1 MFKYINYCRR
11 SFSGL
16 AKDVVK
22 ASLNQKSSSS
32 PLRIKDLLPTPAP
45 TSSLDGKYLINGWI
59 TKVRKLK
66 NVTFL
71 NINDGTCSDD
81 LQIVIPNK
89 LPSDYNVGSS
99 IRASGS
105 LGTTPKGQTELQV
118 TDIDLVNTCKH
129 PEYPFITKQQH
140 LPQYVREFL
149 HLRSRHKPF
158 AATMR
163 VRHSA
168 QKAFHDYFHNE
179 GFINIHTPI
188 LTSNDCENSGEVF
201 LTRPESDA
209 LLKQMKRDGIAQEAS
224 YFDKKAFLTVSGQLH
239 LEAMC
244 LGLDKVYTFNPAFRA
259 ENSKSPCH
267 LAEFYML
274 EGEVAFMDQLE
285 DLTALLKDMI
295 KNVTRSVLDS
305 SGTDIGYL
313 LKTGD
318 NESSEVDS
326 EFKWLEREIPTISYQ
341 EALKILADHSDQ
353 ITIPV
358 NTAEG
363 LAKNHELF
371 LTKYF
376 NGPCFV
382 AYFPQEIKPF
392 YMKQNKENQ
401 NLVDCFDLLVPEV
414 GELVG
419 GSVREYRLDLLEQS
433 IPNKRDLEWY
443 TDLRKYGSACTSGFG
458 LGFER
463 YLQWLLNVKNI
474 RDVIPF
480 PRWPHHCDT

>member
-11 SFSGL
+11 TFSSI
-16 AKDVVK
+16 AKDAVK
-22 ASLNQKSSSS
+22 AQNFPKPSKS
-32 PLRIKDLLPTPAP
+32 RVKDLISVCNP
-45 TSSLDGKYLINGWI
+45 SSDAKYFVNGWI
-59 TKVRKLK
+59 TKVRKMK

-71 NINDGTCSDD
+71 QINDGSCISD
-81 LQIVIPNK
+81 LQIVTSHK
-89 LPSDYNVGSS
+89 LPSEFNVGSS
-99 IRASGS
+99 IKACGA
-105 LGTTPKGQTELQV
+105 LGTTPRGQIELQV
-118 TDIDLVNTCKH
+118 TDIDIVNTCKH
-129 PEYPFITKQQH
+129 PEYPFVSKQQH
-140 LPQYVREFL
+140 PPQYVREFL

-163 VRHSA
+163 VRHAA
-168 QKAFHDYFHNE
+168 QKAFHDFFHNE

-201 LTRPESDA
+201 ITRPDSEI
-209 LLKQMKRDGIAQEAS
+209 LLKQMKREGVSLDAS
-224 YFDKKAFLTVSGQLH
+224 YFDKKSFLTVSGQLH

-274 EGEVAFMDQLE
+274 EGEVAFMEELE
-285 DLTALLKDMI
+285 ELTSFLEKMMKSVTKSLLETST
-295 KNVTRSVLDS
+295 N
-305 SGTDIGYL
+305 DIGYL
-313 LKTGD
+313 LKETEGS
-318 NESSEVDS
+318 ESD
-326 EFKWLEREIPTISYQ
+326 FKWLEKEIPVVSY
-341 EALKILADHSDQ
+341 ESALDILTKNSDKIL
-353 ITIPV
+353 IPV
-358 NTAEG
+358 NPKEG

-376 NGPCFV
+376 DGPCFV
-382 AYFPQEIKPF
+382 AYFPKEIKPF
-392 YMKQNKENQ
+392 YMKQNKENSS
-401 NLVDCFDLLVPEV
+401 LVDCFDLLVPEV

-419 GSVREYRLDLLEQS
+419 GSVRENRIDFLLQN
-433 IPNKRDLEWY
+433 IPNAKDLEWY
-443 TDLRKYGSACTSGFG
+443 MDLRRYGSACTSGFG

-480 PRWPHHCDT
+480 PRWPHNCDT

>member
-16 AKDVVK
+16 AKDVVT
-22 ASLNQKSSSS
+22 ASVNQKLPSSQSS
-32 PLRIKDLLPTPAP
+32 KVRDLLSQ
-45 TSSLDGKYLINGWI
+45 TSPSTTGTHFINGWI
-59 TKVRKLK
+59 TKVRKMK

-71 NINDGTCSDD
+71 NVNDGSCNTD
-81 LQIVIPNK
+81 LQIVIGNK
-89 LPSDYNVGSS
+89 LPSEFNVGSS
-99 IRASGS
+99 ISASGT
-105 LGTTPKGQTELQV
+105 LGTTPKGQIELQV
-118 TDIDLVNTCKH
+118 TDINLVNTCKH
-129 PEYPFITKQQH
+129 PEYPFDTKQQH
-140 LPQYVREFL
+140 LPQYVREFI

-163 VRHSA
+163 VRHTA
-168 QKAFHDYFHNE
+168 QKAFHDFFHNE
-179 GFINIHTPI
+179 GFISIHTPI

-201 LTRPESDA
+201 LTRPESEA
-209 LLKQMKRDGIAQEAS
+209 LLKQMKRDGVSQEAS

-274 EGEVAFMDQLE
+274 EGEVAFMDRLE
-285 DLTALLKDMI
+285 DLTSLLSDSI
-295 KNVTRSVLDS
+295 KTVTRSVLES
-305 SGTDIGYL
+305 SASDIGYL
-313 LKTGD
+313 LKSGENDTND
-318 NESSEVDS
+318 VDT
-326 EFKWLEREIPTISYQ
+326 EFKWLEKEVPTISYQ
-341 EALKILADHSDQ
+341 EALTILAANSDK

-358 NTAEG
+358 NPAEG

-371 LTKYF
+371 LTKHL

-382 AYFPQEIKPF
+382 AYFPRDIKPF
-392 YMKQNKENQ
+392 YMKRNKEDAT
-401 NLVDCFDLLVPEV
+401 LVDCFDLLVPEV

-419 GSVREYRLDLLEQS
+419 GSIRECRLDLLEQS
-433 IPNKRDLEWY
+433 IPNKKDLEWY
-443 TDLRKYGSACTSGFG
+443 LDLRKYGSACTGGFG

-474 RDVIPF
+474 RDVLPF

>member
-1 MFKYINYCRR
+1 MFKYLNYCRR

-22 ASLNQKSSSS
+22 ASLHQKLPS
-32 PLRIKDLLPTPAP
+32 RVKDLLSIP
-45 TSSLDGKYLINGWI
+45 TSSINGTYFINGWI

-71 NINDGTCSDD
+71 NVNDGTCNAD
-81 LQIVIPNK
+81 LQIVIGNK
-89 LPSDYNVGSS
+89 LSSDYNVGSS

-105 LGTTPKGQTELQV
+105 LGTTPKGQIELQV
-118 TDIDLVNTCKH
+118 TDINLVNTCKH
-129 PEYPFITKQQH
+129 PEYPFVTKQQH
-140 LPQYVREFL
+140 LPQYVRDFI
-149 HLRSRHKPF
+149 HLRTRHKPF

-163 VRHSA
+163 VRHAA

-201 LTRPESDA
+201 LTRPESET
-209 LLKQMKRDGIAQEAS
+209 LLKQMKREGVSPEAS

-274 EGEVAFMDQLE
+274 EGEVAFMDELGDLTSLLE
-285 DLTALLKDMI
+285 DML
-295 KNVTRSVLDS
+295 KNVTRSVLES
-305 SGTDIGYL
+305 NETDIGYL
-313 LKTGD
+313 LKSGE
-318 NESSEVDS
+318 NETHDIETD
-326 EFKWLEREIPTISYQ
+326 FGWLDKQMPKIRYQ
-341 EALKILADHSDQ
+341 DALKILADNSDK

-358 NTAEG
+358 NAAEG
-363 LAKNHELF
+363 LAKNHEHF
-371 LTKYF
+371 LTNYF

-382 AYFPQEIKPF
+382 AYFPKDTKPF
-392 YMKQNKENQ
+392 YMKQNTKDST
-401 NLVDCFDLLVPEV
+401 LVDCFDLLVPEV

-419 GSVREYRLDLLEQS
+419 GSVREYRLDLLEQN
-433 IPNKRDLEWY
+433 IPNKKDLEWY
-443 TDLRKYGSACTSGFG
+443 LDLRKYGSACTSGFG

-480 PRWPHHCDT
+480 PRWPHNCDT